1 MNRAMA
7 YKDIVLPWVGGDVA
21 GRLYESPGAW
31 RGVIWVDGMGGFWD
45 GSGSDLYS
53 NLSESLLADHITSLR
68 VNVRFPTQLDES
80 VADILIA
87 LSFLQRKG
95 VQDIGLV
102 GHAFAGAAAIRAA
115 VYSTIPKTVI
125 TLAAQSLGAE
135 LIGQLPRHCA
145 LLLIHGT
152 ADEVLHVSNSE
163 YLCALAHE
171 PKTLLLFEGAK
182 HKLEEA
188 AQEIRSEVGRWLRH
202 HLRPS
207 GLPPLRQAS

>member
-1 MNRAMA
+1 MNQAKTF
-7 YKDIVLPWVGGDVA
+7 KDIVLPSVGGDIA
-21 GRLYESPGAW
+21 GRLYESSGG
-31 RGVIWVDGMGGFWD
+31 RSGVIWVGGLGGFWD
-45 GSGSDLYS
+45 GPGSDLYS
-53 NLSESLLADHITSLR
+53 NLSESLLPDRITSLR

-80 VADILIA
+80 VADILVGIA
-87 LSFLQRKG
+87 FLQRKG

-115 VYSTIPKTVI
+115 VYSTVPKTVVS
-125 TLAAQSLGAE
+125 LAAQSLGAE
-135 LIGQLPRHCA
+135 LIGQLPRYCA

-171 PKTLLLFEGAK
+171 PKKLLLLEGAK

-188 AQEIRSEVGRWLRH
+188 AQEIRKEVGGWLRH

-207 GLPPLRQAS
+207 GLPSLKQAS